1 MKTQR
6 KLRTDVSVAIT
17 AALRV
22 PNPMI
27 LSATVIIE
35 RIAAEDYLSMAEVEV
50 GTWTDQL
57 GEE

>member
-6 KLRTDVSVAIT
+6 KLMVDVRVAMT

-22 PNPMI
+22 PSPMT

-35 RIAAEDYLSMAEVEV
+35 RIAAGD
-50 GTWTDQL
+50 
-57 GEE
+57 